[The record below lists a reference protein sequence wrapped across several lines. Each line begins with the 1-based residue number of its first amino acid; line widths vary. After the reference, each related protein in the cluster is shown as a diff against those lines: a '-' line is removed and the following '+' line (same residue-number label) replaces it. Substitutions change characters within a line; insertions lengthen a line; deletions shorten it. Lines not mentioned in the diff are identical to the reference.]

1 VILGFCHKVDDICA
15 LRAYYA
21 AYGDN
26 SLLTFWDNLLVLDLT
41 TLEDGTDGL
50 SRKFDKELPPYA
62 V

>member
-1 VILGFCHKVDDICA
+1 MISGFCHKADDIRT

-26 SLLTFWDNLLVLDLT
+26 SLLMFWDNLLVLDLT

-50 SRKFDKELPPYA
+50 SQKFGKE
-62 V
+62 

>member
-1 VILGFCHKVDDICA
+1 MISGFCHKADDICT

-26 SLLTFWDNLLVLDLT
+26 SLLMFWDNLLVLDLT

-50 SRKFDKELPPYA
+50 SQKFGKE
-62 V
+62 